1 MAGQTSK
8 HKINIGLTSLIL
20 IFIILCL
27 ATFSLLSL
35 SSARGDQ
42 SLAARSAR
50 AVTEYYRADAEGE
63 KWLKQADAILQ
74 KEMTKKAMDQEEIQA
89 LAKKMALELGCD
101 GDEET
106 GFVSTDISMDRGQAL
121 HIDLALT
128 GDENRYEVR
137 SWYVYDSGNYEIDDF
152 MPVWEVRTAG
162 VKSRKN
168 GNDNGRKSNGGNGT
182 SYTGCGTE
190 CSGYISGSWYAF
202 FI

>member
-1 MAGQTSK
+1 MAGQAAK
-8 HKINIGLTSLIL
+8 HKVNIGLTSLIL

-42 SLAARSAR
+42 SLALRSAQ

-74 KEMTKKAMDQEEIQA
+74 KETVTGNMSQEEIKT
-89 LAKKMALELGCD
+89 LAGNVASELGCNI
-101 GDEET
+101 DETT
-106 GFVSTDISMDRGQAL
+106 GYISTDISMERGQAL

-137 SWYVYDSGNYEIDDF
+137 SWYVYDSGNYEIDDS
-152 MPVWEVRTAG
+152 MPVW
-162 VKSRKN
+162 
-168 GNDNGRKSNGGNGT
+168 GGN
-182 SYTGCGTE
+182 
-190 CSGYISGSWYAF
+190 
-202 FI
+202 

>member
-1 MAGQTSK
+1 MAGQAAK
-8 HKINIGLTSLIL
+8 HKVNIGLTSLIL

-42 SLAARSAR
+42 SLALRSAQ

-74 KEMTKKAMDQEEIQA
+74 KETVTGSMSQEEIKT
-89 LAKKMALELGCD
+89 LAGNVASELGCD
-101 GDEET
+101 IDETT
-106 GFVSTDISMDRGQAL
+106 GYISTDISMERGQAL

-137 SWYVYDSGNYEIDDF
+137 SWYVYDSGNYEIDDS
-152 MPVWEVRTAG
+152 MPVW
-162 VKSRKN
+162 
-168 GNDNGRKSNGGNGT
+168 GGN
-182 SYTGCGTE
+182 
-190 CSGYISGSWYAF
+190 
-202 FI
+202 

>member
-1 MAGQTSK
+1 MAGQAAK
-8 HKINIGLTSLIL
+8 YKVNIGLTSLIL

-42 SLAARSAR
+42 SLALRSAQ

-74 KEMTKKAMDQEEIQA
+74 KETVIGTTSQEEIQA
-89 LAKKMALELGCD
+89 LAKKVASQLGCSI
-101 GDEET
+101 DETT
-106 GFVSTDISMDRGQAL
+106 GYISTDISMERGQAL

-137 SWYVYDSGNYEIDDF
+137 SWYVYDSGNYKIDDS
-152 MPVWEVRTAG
+152 MPVW
-162 VKSRKN
+162 
-168 GNDNGRKSNGGNGT
+168 GGN
-182 SYTGCGTE
+182 
-190 CSGYISGSWYAF
+190 
-202 FI
+202 

>member
-1 MAGQTSK
+1 MAGQMSK

-42 SLAARSAR
+42 SLAVS

-101 GDEET
+101 ADEET
-106 GFVSTDISMDRGQAL
+106 DFVSTDISMDRGQAL

-152 MPVWEVRTAG
+152 MPVWDG
-162 VKSRKN
+162 K
-168 GNDNGRKSNGGNGT
+168 
-182 SYTGCGTE
+182 
-190 CSGYISGSWYAF
+190 
-202 FI
+202 

>member
-20 IFIILCL
+20 IFIILCM

-89 LAKKMALELGCD
+89 LAKKMA
-101 GDEET
+101 
-106 GFVSTDISMDRGQAL
+106 
-121 HIDLALT
+121 
-128 GDENRYEVR
+128 
-137 SWYVYDSGNYEIDDF
+137 
-152 MPVWEVRTAG
+152 
-162 VKSRKN
+162 
-168 GNDNGRKSNGGNGT
+168 
-182 SYTGCGTE
+182 
-190 CSGYISGSWYAF
+190 
-202 FI
+202 

>member
-1 MAGQTSK
+1 MAGQASK

-42 SLAARSAR
+42 GLAARSAR

-74 KEMTKKAMDQEEIQA
+74 KSTVSGIMSQEEIKTLAGNVA
-89 LAKKMALELGCD
+89 LQLGCD
-101 GDEET
+101 LNEET
-106 GFVSTDISMDRGQAL
+106 GYISTDISMERGQAL

-128 GDENRYEVR
+128 GDEKRYEIR
-137 SWYVYDSGNYEIDDF
+137 SWYVYDNGNYEIDDTI
-152 MPVWEVRTAG
+152 PVWT
-162 VKSRKN
+162 
-168 GNDNGRKSNGGNGT
+168 GN
-182 SYTGCGTE
+182 
-190 CSGYISGSWYAF
+190 
-202 FI
+202 

>member
-1 MAGQTSK
+1 MAGQMSK

-74 KEMTKKAMDQEEIQA
+74 KEMTKK
-89 LAKKMALELGCD
+89 
-101 GDEET
+101 
-106 GFVSTDISMDRGQAL
+106 
-121 HIDLALT
+121 
-128 GDENRYEVR
+128 
-137 SWYVYDSGNYEIDDF
+137 
-152 MPVWEVRTAG
+152 
-162 VKSRKN
+162 
-168 GNDNGRKSNGGNGT
+168 GNGPGRDPG
-182 SYTGCGTE
+182 SCKENGVGT
-190 CSGYISGSWYAF
+190 WL
-202 FI
+202 

>member
-1 MAGQTSK
+1 MAGQAAK
-8 HKINIGLTSLIL
+8 HKVNIGLTSLIL

-42 SLAARSAR
+42 SLALRSAQ

-74 KEMTKKAMDQEEIQA
+74 KETVTDTMSQEEIQA
-89 LAKKMALELGCD
+89 LAKKTASQLGCD
-101 GDEET
+101 IDETT
-106 GFVSTDISMDRGQAL
+106 GYISTDISMERGQAL

-137 SWYVYDSGNYEIDDF
+137 SWYVYDSGNYEIDDS
-152 MPVWEVRTAG
+152 MPVW
-162 VKSRKN
+162 
-168 GNDNGRKSNGGNGT
+168 GGN
-182 SYTGCGTE
+182 
-190 CSGYISGSWYAF
+190 
-202 FI
+202 

>member
-1 MAGQTSK
+1 MIAGVPEKEAYYREYDRKQVGEWPDKCQK
-8 HKINIGLTSLIL
+8 HKINIRSDFPDPYIHYPVSGYFQS
-20 IFIILCL
+20 
-27 ATFSLLSL
+27 SSL

-101 GDEET
+101 ADEET

-152 MPVWEVRTAG
+152 MPVWDG
-162 VKSRKN
+162 K
-168 GNDNGRKSNGGNGT
+168 
-182 SYTGCGTE
+182 
-190 CSGYISGSWYAF
+190 
-202 FI
+202 

>member
-1 MAGQTSK
+1 MAGQAAK
-8 HKINIGLTSLIL
+8 HKVNIGLTSLIL

-42 SLAARSAR
+42 SLALRSAQ

-74 KEMTKKAMDQEEIQA
+74 KETVTGSMSQEEIKT
-89 LAKKMALELGCD
+89 LAGNVASELGCNI
-101 GDEET
+101 DETT
-106 GFVSTDISMDRGQAL
+106 GYISTDISMERGQAL

-137 SWYVYDSGNYEIDDF
+137 SWYVYDSGNYEIDDS
-152 MPVWEVRTAG
+152 MPVW
-162 VKSRKN
+162 
-168 GNDNGRKSNGGNGT
+168 GGN
-182 SYTGCGTE
+182 
-190 CSGYISGSWYAF
+190 
-202 FI
+202 

>member
-1 MAGQTSK
+1 MAGQAAK
-8 HKINIGLTSLIL
+8 HKVNIGLTSLIL

-42 SLAARSAR
+42 SLALRSAQ

-74 KEMTKKAMDQEEIQA
+74 KETVTGSMSQEEIKT
-89 LAKKMALELGCD
+89 LAGNVASELGCD
-101 GDEET
+101 IDETT
-106 GFVSTDISMDRGQAL
+106 GYISTDISMEQGQAL

-137 SWYVYDSGNYEIDDF
+137 SWYVYDSGNYEIDDS
-152 MPVWEVRTAG
+152 MPVW
-162 VKSRKN
+162 
-168 GNDNGRKSNGGNGT
+168 GGN
-182 SYTGCGTE
+182 
-190 CSGYISGSWYAF
+190 
-202 FI
+202 